1 MSDSIVVKQNESKE
15 ELYASLIP
23 QIEALVH
30 GETDAVAVISNI
42 IAALRQGMG
51 WWWVGVYFVKN
62 DELILG
68 PFQGEVACFRIKLGQ
83 VVCGTAW
90 KNKEALIVDNVD
102 EFPGHIACSSSSK
115 SEIVIPVL
123 DKNDNV
129 LLVLDIDS
137 DQFSDFDEIDK
148 NELQKVAALIKNVL

>member
-83 VVCGTAW
+83 GVCGTAW